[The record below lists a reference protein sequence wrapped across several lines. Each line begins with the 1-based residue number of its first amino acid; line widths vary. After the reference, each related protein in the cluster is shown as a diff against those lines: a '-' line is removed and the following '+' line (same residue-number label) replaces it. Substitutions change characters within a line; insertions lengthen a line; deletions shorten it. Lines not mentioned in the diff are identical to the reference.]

1 MAFPTVLAGVE
12 ACDCGTLERG
22 VDVQYRNL
30 AAGLSRAL
38 HGSQRLRYG
47 AIGSPFL
54 GYGKRTP
61 AKSLSDHEKGWSNN
75 VVFVRNLVRED
86 RIHLEAVWGA
96 SQPAVF
102 LGHLAA

>member
-1 MAFPTVLAGVE
+1 VQSGYSRPG
-12 ACDCGTLERG
+12 R

-54 GYGKRTP
+54 GTGKRSS
-61 AKSLSDHEKGWSNN
+61 ANSLSDLKK
-75 VVFVRNLVRED
+75 R
-86 RIHLEAVWGA
+86 
-96 SQPAVF
+96 
-102 LGHLAA
+102 